1 MTKKLLYIHI
11 ASIQPSKSGGLN
23 TTLLQVFSMCTA
35 FAKAGYK
42 VTLAMQKNYG
52 FEINL
57 EDFINNTFKS
67 GIDFEIKTWDQK
79 SKNLFINRFLVKR
92 SIVQIVKR
100 NCPDMIFSRDSYILN
115 ALTKLNTPLIYE
127 SHNSRLH
134 TRHAILHKFLEKR
147 LLHVTR
153 SPSFKCLF
161 SISEALSKYWEQK
174 GVPQSKLF
182 AWHDGFKASHFKNHI
197 DKDTAKSKLNIPID
211 KTIVTYTGGLYP
223 NRDIEN
229 IIYLAKEFPDVHFL
243 VIGGPEKNRQHFQEM
258 SQEKSVSNINFIG
271 FIKHNLIP
279 YYLYASDILLA
290 LWSSK
295 VSTINYC
302 SPLKIFEYMA
312 SGRTIV
318 AHDFPTI
325 REVLENEKDS
335 ILCEPDNFDSL
346 KSALSK
352 ALIEQNT
359 SNYGKIAR
367 DKAFKLYSWD
377 NRVTKLLEFIQN
389 QNEVSYRGLKEV

>member
-1 MTKKLLYIHI
+1 MIKKLLYIHV
-11 ASIQPSKSGGLN
+11 ASVQASKSGGLN

-35 FAKAGYK
+35 FVKAGYK
-42 VTLAMQKNYG
+42 VTLAMQKNEG
-52 FEINL
+52 FENNAK
-57 EDFINNTFKS
+57 EFIKNTFKD
-67 GIDFEIKTWDQK
+67 GIDFEITTWNQK
-79 SKNLFINRFLVKR
+79 SKNIFINRVMVKR
-92 SIVQIVKR
+92 SVVQIVTQ
-100 NCPDMIFSRDSYILN
+100 NNPDMIFSRDSYILN
-115 ALTKLNTPLIYE
+115 ALTKFNVPLIFE

-147 LLHVTR
+147 LLRAAR
-153 SPSFKCLF
+153 SPNFKCLF

-174 GVPQSKLF
+174 GVPQRKLF
-182 AWHDGFKASHFKNHI
+182 AWHDGFEASLFEKHI
-197 DKDTAKSKLNIPID
+197 DKNTAKSRLNLPID

-223 NRDIEN
+223 DRDIEN
-229 IIYLAKEFPDVHFL
+229 IVYLAKDFPDVDFL
-243 VIGGPEKNRQHFQEM
+243 VIGGPEKNRQYFQRI
-258 SQEKSVSNINFIG
+258 SQEESVSNINFMG
-271 FIKHNLIP
+271 FVEHNLIP

-295 VSTINYC
+295 VPTINYC

-312 SGRTIV
+312 AGRTIV

-335 ILCEPDNFDSL
+335 ILCKPDNFDSL

-352 ALIEQNT
+352 ALLEQNT
-359 SNYGKIAR
+359 TSYGKIAR

-377 NRVTKLLEFIQN
+377 NRVTKLLEFMQN
-389 QNEVSYRGLKEV
+389 Q

>member
-1 MTKKLLYIHI
+1 M
-11 ASIQPSKSGGLN
+11 ASVQPTKSGGLN
-23 TTLLQVFSMCTA
+23 TTLLQVFSMCNA
-35 FAKAGYK
+35 FVSAGYK
-42 VTLAMQKNYG
+42 VTLAMQKNEG
-52 FEINL
+52 FEKNL
-57 EDFINNTFKS
+57 EEFINNSFKS
-67 GIDFEIKTWDQK
+67 GIDFKINTWNQK
-79 SKNLFINRFLVKR
+79 SKNIFINRFMVKR
-92 SIVQIVKR
+92 SIVQIVTQ
-100 NCPDMIFSRDSYILN
+100 NNPDIIFSRDSYILN
-115 ALTKLNTPLIYE
+115 ALTKFNVPLIYE
-127 SHNSRLH
+127 SHNARLH
-134 TRHAILHKFLEKR
+134 TRHAILHTFLEKR
-147 LLHVTR
+147 LLRVAR
-153 SPSFKCLF
+153 SPDFKCLF
-161 SISEALSKYWEQK
+161 SISEALSKYWGQK
-174 GVPQSKLF
+174 GVPRKKLF
-182 AWHDGFKASHFKNHI
+182 AWHDGFEASLFENHI
-197 DKDTAKSKLNIPID
+197 DKNTAKSRLNLPID
-211 KTIVTYTGGLYP
+211 KTIITYTGGLYP
-223 NRDIEN
+223 DRDIEN
-229 IIYLAKEFPDVHFL
+229 IVHLAKDFPDVDFL
-243 VIGGPEKNRQHFQEM
+243 VIGGPEKNRQHFQRL
-258 SQEKSVSNINFIG
+258 SQEKSVSNINFMG
-271 FIKHNLIP
+271 FVEHNLIP

-295 VSTINYC
+295 VPTINYC

-312 SGRTIV
+312 TGRTIV